1 MDADTTFRLIGSILL
16 VLTNAF
22 VVAAEYGLVSA
33 RRARIESFAKRGSRG
48 AQTALDAMDNIHR
61 YIAGTQI
68 AITMAGIGIGA
79 ITEPLITRSL
89 EKLIGP
95 YLGTAVSVVLSVLI
109 VTFVVVVVGELVPK
123 YVALSF
129 AERVAIALV
138 YPLKALITLFHPLV
152 VVVQAAGRISLKL
165 LKIDMDKDNQ
175 EQLTKQE
182 IMGLVRSGAGRD
194 GAIGLDHAQVVNKA
208 LRFDEYS
215 VDDVMIHR
223 LDIRWID
230 IESTREDV
238 LAQFSKQAHTRM
250 PVCRGDIDDIVGILY
265 VQDLMKSIDSGTFNL
280 EAMLRPAEVVPENL
294 TLTRS
299 IERMRDARTHMLIVV
314 DEYGGTSGLLTLEDV
329 VEEVFGELDDQN
341 EAERPTIER
350 LNEHRLSVRADVRY
364 DEVCAYLGRSD
375 DSEDLTTDTLA
386 QIIVDQLGRMPK
398 LGDAVETEIG
408 TLRVE
413 NMARRRITRVW
424 VQTARETDGA
434 PS

>member
-1 MDADTTFRLIGSILL
+1 MDADTTFRVIGSLLL
-16 VLTNAF
+16 VLGNAF

-33 RRARIESFAKRGSRG
+33 RRPRIESLAKRGSRG
-48 AQTALDAMDNIHR
+48 AATVLGAMDDIHR

-68 AITMAGIGIGA
+68 AITMVGIGVGA
-79 ITEPLITRSL
+79 ITEPLITHSL
-89 EKLIGP
+89 ERLIGP
-95 YLGTAVSVVLSVLI
+95 VVGKAVSVVISLLL

-129 AERVAIALV
+129 AERVAIALI
-138 YPLKALITLFHPLV
+138 YPLKALIAIFHPLV
-152 VVVQAAGRISLKL
+152 VVVQAAGRVTLKL
-165 LKIDMDKDNQ
+165 MKIDMDLSAQ
-175 EQLTKQE
+175 EQFSKQE
-182 IMGLVRSGAGRD
+182 LIGLVRSGAGRD
-194 GAIGLDHAQVVNKA
+194 GSIGIDHAQVVNKA
-208 LRFDEYS
+208 LRFDEFT

-223 LDIRWID
+223 LDIRWLD
-230 IESTREDV
+230 VNAERSDV
-238 LAQFSKQAHTRM
+238 LAQFSKLGHTRV
-250 PVCRGDIDDIVGILY
+250 PVCRGDVDDIVGILY
-265 VQDLMKSIDSGTFNL
+265 VQDLMKALQTEPLNL
-280 EAMLRPAEVVPENL
+280 ESLLRPAEVVPENL
-294 TLTRS
+294 TLTRA

-350 LNEHRLSVRADVRY
+350 VSERRLSVRADVRY
-364 DEVCAYLGRSD
+364 DEVCAYLGQSD
-375 DSEDLTTDTLA
+375 DDEELTTDTLA
-386 QIIVDQLGRMPK
+386 QIIVDRLGRMPK

-424 VQTARETDGA
+424 VQTARETGDA